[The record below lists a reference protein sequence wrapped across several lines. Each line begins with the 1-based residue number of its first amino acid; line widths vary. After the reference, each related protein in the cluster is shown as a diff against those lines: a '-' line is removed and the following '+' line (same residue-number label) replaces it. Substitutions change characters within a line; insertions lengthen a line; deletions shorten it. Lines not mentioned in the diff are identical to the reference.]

1 MQKKIYVFLFM
12 AVSLLCNQVLSQE
25 KPSLEQQIADL
36 QQQLNA
42 LKQQHE
48 AEKEAAANKA
58 KNAPVIVISSKEGA
72 TLKAADD
79 SYKLKLSG
87 YAQADARLFKDDNV
101 ALGTTDTFLLRTV
114 RVTFSGS
121 FSDFVDFNISPEF
134 AGSSVSLP
142 DASVDLK
149 FYPALKFRAGKFK
162 TPFALER
169 LQASTAIT
177 FAELGL
183 PGNLGPNRDIG
194 FQLFGDLF
202 KETVSY
208 NVGIF
213 NGLQDGATSVTDS
226 NKDKDLVARVFMHPF
241 KNSDT
246 LLGLRGLGFGLAATH
261 GKRKDTNANL
271 AKYKTAGQ
279 ANFFSYLSTVTTSG
293 VTTLDVVADG
303 TQTRFSPQMYYYYKS
318 FGFLGEYIT
327 SEAELVRTTTT
338 TSNRGKFRNK
348 AWQAAASYILSGDEA
363 SYKGVTPLHPFSLK
377 NGKWWALEL
386 AARYA
391 VLDIDDDIFKSSFAN
406 ISRSATKAEA
416 LTLGLNWYLTRN
428 VKYTL
433 DYERTSFDGGAAGGT
448 DRPTEDL
455 FISRVQLQY

>member
-1 MQKKIYVFLFM
+1 MQKNLYVYVFM
-12 AVSLLCNQVLSQE
+12 AVLLLTCQVFSQE
-25 KPSLEQQIADL
+25 KPSIEQQIADL
-36 QQQLNA
+36 QKQLNA

-48 AEKEAAANKA
+48 ADKAAAANKA
-58 KNAPVIVISSKEGA
+58 KNAPVIVVSSKEGA
-72 TLKAADD
+72 TLKAPDD

-149 FYPALKFRAGKFK
+149 FFPALKFRAGKFK

-169 LQASTAIT
+169 LQANPVLT
-177 FAELGL
+177 FVELGL

-208 NVGIF
+208 NVGII
-213 NGLQDGATSVTDS
+213 NGLQDGTTSVTDS
-226 NKDKDLVARVFMHPF
+226 NKHKDLVARVFMHPF

-246 LLGLRGLGFGLAATH
+246 LSLRGLGFGVAATH
-261 GKRKDTNANL
+261 GERKDDNANL

-279 ANFFSYLSTVTTSG
+279 VNFFSYLSTVTTNG
-293 VTTLDVVADG
+293 VTTLNVIADG
-303 TQTRFSPQMYYYYKS
+303 TQTRFSPQLYYYYKS
-318 FGFLGEYIT
+318 FGFLSEYIT

-338 TSNRGKFRNK
+338 TSNREKFKNK
-348 AWQAAASYILSGDEA
+348 AWQVAASYILSGDEA

-377 NGKWWALEL
+377 DGKWWALEL

-391 VLDIDDDIFKSSFAN
+391 ELDIDDDIFTSSFAN
-406 ISRSATKAEA
+406 ISKSATKAEA

-433 DYERTSFDGGAAGGT
+433 DYERTSFDGGAANGA
-448 DRPTEDL
+448 DRPTEDV
-455 FISRVQLQY
+455 FISRVQFQY